1 MTFSAK
7 QIADHLHGEI
17 IGNPDVQVH
26 SFAKIEE
33 GKPGT
38 ITFLSNPKYTHYI
51 YETQADIV
59 LVNSDFV
66 PEKPIK
72 ATMIKVSN
80 AYSALASLLELI
92 EMNTPKKTGIDVQS
106 AIASSA
112 QLGKNIYIGA
122 FTVVEENAE
131 IGDNCQIYP
140 QVYIGDNVKIG
151 KNTLIHSGVKIY
163 RDCIIGDNC
172 ILHSG
177 AVIGA
182 EGFGFSRE
190 KDGYRKIP
198 QTGNV
203 IIENDVEIGAN
214 TTIDRAVFGSTI
226 IHQGIKLDNLI
237 HIAHNCEI
245 GKNTVMAAQVGIAGS
260 SKIGENCVFGG
271 QVGIGG
277 HVTIGDDSQI
287 GAQSGIISNTPKG
300 SRLIGTPAIPV
311 KNYFRS
317 SVLFA
322 KLPDMDR
329 ELRALKT
336 EIEELKKKLEEK

>member
-1 MTFSAK
+1 MTFTAK
-7 QIADHLHGEI
+7 QIADHLQGEI

-66 PEKPIK
+66 PEKPVK
-72 ATMIKVSN
+72 ATMIKVPN
-80 AYSALASLLELI
+80 AYTALGSLLELV
-92 EMNTPKKTGIDVQS
+92 EMNTPKKTGIHAQS
-106 AIASSA
+106 AVASSA

-226 IHQGIKLDNLI
+226 IHQGVKLDNLV

-245 GKNTVMAAQVGIAGS
+245 GKNTVMAA
-260 SKIGENCVFGG
+260 
-271 QVGIGG
+271 
-277 HVTIGDDSQI
+277 
-287 GAQSGIISNTPKG
+287 
-300 SRLIGTPAIPV
+300 
-311 KNYFRS
+311 
-317 SVLFA
+317 
-322 KLPDMDR
+322 
-329 ELRALKT
+329 
-336 EIEELKKKLEEK
+336 